1 MKHNRGSFLIKTLI
15 LFTALILPVITW
27 GQGLPEGEHR
37 DKVIVVCSAC
47 HGIDNIFNASQKMS
61 AEDWE
66 FYVYEMVARG
76 APVGKDDMK
85 DIIEYLAEN
94 FTTKK

>member
-1 MKHNRGSFLIKTLI
+1 MKHSSCGFLIKI
-15 LFTALILPVITW
+15 LFLVTALILPTISW

-47 HGIDNIFNASQKMS
+47 HGIDNIFNASQQLS